1 MTADQMSN
9 QLEAIDAAAERVS
22 YALTVLRQAQQSRS
36 NDDDLAQCT
45 MHELETV
52 LAFAQTDLRA
62 AGAAY

>member
-1 MTADQMSN
+1 MTADQMSS

-22 YALTVLRQAQQSRS
+22 YALNVLRQAQQKRS
-36 NDDDLAQCT
+36 TDDDLAQCT